1 VIAGWAG
8 ARLGSPIVGHWF
20 EKVKIADILLGR
32 RLAGEAVGLSACLV
46 FCGTKVNLP
55 TMGVKVYHGMAV
67 AVLTLHLLW
76 IFWVICG
83 ALLTRHRR
91 ALRWLHII
99 SLVYSVLIEALP
111 WPPCPLTLLE
121 AWLEAR
127 AGVTPYH
134 GSFLVHCLEA
144 IVYPDIPVSWVI
156 AGAVVVCAF
165 NLGVYAFRYYTRPD
179 GGW

>member
-1 VIAGWAG
+1 MGG
-8 ARLGSPIVGHWF
+8 AWLGSPIIGHWF
-20 EKVKIADILLGR
+20 EKIKMANIILTR

-46 FCGTKVNLP
+46 FWGTKVNLL

-67 AVLTLHLLW
+67 TIPTLHLLW

-83 ALLTRHRR
+83 ALLTRRRR

-127 AGVTPYH
+127 GRH
-134 GSFLVHCLEA
+134 
-144 IVYPDIPVSWVI
+144 PVSRLI
-156 AGAVVVCAF
+156 SGALLGGHRLPRYPRILVNRRGGGRLCIQFGSVC
-165 NLGVYAFRYYTRPD
+165 LPLLPPP
-179 GGW
+179 

>member
-1 VIAGWAG
+1 MGG
-8 ARLGSPIVGHWF
+8 AWLGSPIIGHWF
-20 EKVKIADILLGR
+20 EKIKMANILLTR

-46 FCGTKVNLP
+46 FWGTKVNLL

-67 AVLTLHLLW
+67 TILTLHLLW

-83 ALLTRHRR
+83 ALLTRRRR

-127 AGVTPYH
+127 AGVTPYQ
-134 GSFLVHCLEA
+134 GSFLVHYLEV
-144 IVYPDIPVSWVI
+144 IVYPDTPVSWLI

-165 NLGVYAFRYYTRPD
+165 NLGVYAFRYYHRPD